1 MQLTQV
7 LRKGAAGV
15 TACASLLLMTSTA
28 ASVGAQLAA
37 FSAGI
42 ALLLLTGWL
51 VRPYIKEDGR

>member
-1 MQLTQV
+1 MSKII
-7 LRKGAAGV
+7 RKGAAGV

-28 ASVGAQLAA
+28 ATVGAQLAA